1 MSSARINPMSHNENA
16 AYPSEFLNGA
26 DEKRLVHAL
35 TLDVRS
41 IWTRKQKSIPIQS
54 NDSIQSIK
62 SQNTQ
67 AMVELFLSIL
77 NRWIYL
83 LITLSV
89 GGVAGGWPVPSS
101 GRGGHQDEATRP
113 RL

>member
-89 GGVAGGWPVPSS
+89 GGVAGGWPVP
-101 GRGGHQDEATRP
+101 GAI
-113 RL
+113 